1 MPYVFDYVVF
11 PLNKA
16 EEVAKKWVES
26 IQEFRSEARGLA
38 KEVVPNAV
46 KVTMDGIESIGVN
59 EVKEGKLD
67 EFLTALGKSML
78 VYHDI
83 EGFKYRWEVRAT
95 VTEALGLL
103 GMKAPE

>member
-1 MPYVFDYVVF
+1 MPYVFDYVIF

-16 EEVAKKWVES
+16 NEVANKWIEA
-26 IQEFRSEARGLA
+26 IKDFRSEARPLA

-46 KVTMDGIESIGVN
+46 KVTMEGIESIGVHD
-59 EVKEGKLD
+59 VKEGKLD
-67 EFLTALGKSML
+67 DFLTVLGKSMM